1 LIDFGI
7 SNNKRHCIIF
17 FIFSYINLT
26 TYLIFFFFIG
36 CIANM
41 LTILLNHRACL
52 CGPHMAY
59 IEGKVHNMGDVDL
72 DHLTLID
79 TISAITELGYKDTGS
94 L

>member
-1 LIDFGI
+1 
-7 SNNKRHCIIF
+7 
-17 FIFSYINLT
+17 
-26 TYLIFFFFIG
+26 
-36 CIANM
+36 M

-59 IEGKVHNMGDVDL
+59 IEGKVHNMGDVDP

-79 TISAITELGYKDTGS
+79 TVSAITELGYKDTGS